1 VKIIKEN
8 NIAKVIIISFSII
21 LFALLFLTIYF
32 SIERQ
37 YREFEKELN
46 SLKEERINN
55 QKLFLKRE
63 VDSVIHFIDFV
74 NKDINISK
82 DEAKKIVYKY
92 INSIRFGEGDKNYV
106 FVYKIVDFNGGDKFA
121 KMLINPNRIDL
132 VGKYISDSYKDADGK
147 EFRKEFLRDIRS
159 KGDSFVAY
167 KYKKMGQH
175 KKILKLSYFKLYKKY
190 DWVVAAGVYLDD
202 IEKSIQ
208 EKKSAILLNMKKEI
222 VTTVLIY
229 LFFFIVAFL
238 FSIFLGN
245 RIDNFF
251 QNYKDEVK
259 KKTLELEKL
268 NNELEQRV
276 KEEVAK
282 NREKDQFL
290 VQKSKF
296 IALGE
301 MISNIAHQWRQ
312 PLNELSAVM
321 LNIKMR
327 YRRGMLDEEYFAKK
341 SEDID
346 KLLDFMSQTIDDFR
360 NFFLPDK
367 KKKLF
372 CVKEACESV
381 VFIMSSSLKDKNI
394 NVIIDV
400 DKDIKI
406 FGYKSEFEQ
415 VILNIL
421 SNAKYMLVK
430 NSIKD
435 PCVCITLKDNGDEA
449 CLRIEDNGGG
459 IKTEPIE
466 KIFEPYFT
474 TKESSS
480 GTGIGLY
487 MSKLIIEKNMGGCL
501 RAFNSEK
508 GAVFCIEI
516 KKGDISHPIS

>member
-1 VKIIKEN
+1 MKIIREN

-21 LFALLFLTIYF
+21 LFALLLLTIYF

-55 QKLFLKRE
+55 QKMFLKRE
-63 VDSVIHFIDFV
+63 VDSVIHYIDFID
-74 NKDINISK
+74 KDKHIDKK
-82 DEAKKIVYKY
+82 DAKKIIYRY
-92 INSIRFGEGDKNYV
+92 INSIRFGEGNKNYV
-106 FVYKIVDFNGGDKFA
+106 FVYKIVDFKGGDRFA
-121 KMLINPNRIDL
+121 KMLINPNRKDL

-147 EFRKEFLRDIRS
+147 EFRKEFLRDIRQ
-159 KGDSFVAY
+159 KGDSFVMY
-167 KYKKMGQH
+167 RYKKMGEN

-190 DWVVAAGVYLDD
+190 NWVVAAGVYLDD

-208 EKKSAILLNMKKEI
+208 NKKELLLQNIKKEI
-222 VTTVLIY
+222 ATTVLIY
-229 LFFFIVAFL
+229 IFFFIVAFL
-238 FSIFLGN
+238 FSIFLGK

-251 QNYKDEVK
+251 QNYKDEVQ
-259 KKTLELEKL
+259 KKTLELESL
-268 NNELEQRV
+268 NNKLEERV
-276 KEEVAK
+276 KEEVEK

-321 LNIKMR
+321 MNIKMR
-327 YRRGMLDEEYFAKK
+327 YRKGVLDDEYFDKK

-346 KLLDFMSQTIDDFR
+346 RLLDFMSHTIDDFR

-367 KKKLF
+367 TKKLF

-394 NVIIDV
+394 KVEIDV
-400 DKDIKI
+400 DKEIKI
-406 FGYKSEFEQ
+406 YGYKSEFEQ

-421 SNAKYMLVK
+421 SNAKYVLVENK
-430 NSIKD
+430 IKD
-435 PCVCITLKDNGDEA
+435 PCVCITLKEKDGMA
-449 CLRIEDNGGG
+449 CLHIEDNGGG

-466 KIFEPYFT
+466 KVFEPYFT

-487 MSKLIIEKNMGGCL
+487 MSKLIIEKNMGGTL
-501 RAFNSEK
+501 RAYNSEK

-516 KKGDISHPIS
+516 KKGDLSHPIS